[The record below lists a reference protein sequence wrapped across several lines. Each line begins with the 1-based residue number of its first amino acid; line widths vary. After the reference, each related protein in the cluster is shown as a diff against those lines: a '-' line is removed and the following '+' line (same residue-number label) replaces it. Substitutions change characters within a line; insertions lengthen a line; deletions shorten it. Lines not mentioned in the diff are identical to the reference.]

1 LLVGGPPRPEII
13 VKVSRIAGTP
23 GWPIKAPGARRP
35 SVKQQLTAPDRFA
48 PSDKASRG
56 SACAGDAEDIR
67 STCESFVTAQ
77 NAAHDT
83 KAVTGMLKASDDFL
97 WITRGTLIRQ
107 ISCMIT
113 YSVFRLAARRTDRS
127 VRDSVLEAAPVSE
140 KRVALNRS
148 PRHQG
153 YGY

>member
-1 LLVGGPPRPEII
+1 
-13 VKVSRIAGTP
+13 
-23 GWPIKAPGARRP
+23 
-35 SVKQQLTAPDRFA
+35 
-48 PSDKASRG
+48 
-56 SACAGDAEDIR
+56 
-67 STCESFVTAQ
+67 
-77 NAAHDT
+77 
-83 KAVTGMLKASDDFL
+83 MLKASDDFL